1 MAKQKQV
8 LPVYDFDNGIRIVR
22 FRLGRLDMLF
32 YSGLLGLVLAAMILL
47 LFLRGGKLVYEF
59 TLGRTLL
66 SIPLAMLAVILFQ
79 MIREIQTYTKKLL
92 KKSTW
97 SLEELMEMTGKDEL
111 ETKRIISRVLEV
123 NFVVDMD
130 CIANADELR

>member
-32 YSGLLGLVLAAMILL
+32 YSGLLGLVRAAMILL

>member
-66 SIPLAMLAVILFQ
+66 SIPLAMLAAILFQ